1 MKKKLALTLTVTAL
15 AAVMALSGCG
25 GGNNTNN
32 NNGGTTPPAGENAG
46 EAGGEGGGETKSITV
61 NAANFEFDPPDIKL
75 NAGDKVT
82 ITLKNDTGN
91 HGLEIPDF
99 DVNLKNGES
108 ATFTVDKAGSYDFHC
123 SIQCGSGHADMVG
136 KLTVS

>member
-32 NNGGTTPPAGENAG
+32 NNGGTTPPAGENA
-46 EAGGEGGGETKSITV
+46 GEGGGETKSITV

>member
-1 MKKKLALTLTVTAL
+1 MKKKLALTFTVTAL

-25 GGNNTNN
+25 NNNANN
-32 NNGGTTPPAGENAG
+32 NNGSTTPPAGN
-46 EAGGEGGGETKSITV
+46 AGGEAKAITV
-61 NAANFEFDPPDIKL
+61 NATNFEFDPPDVKL

-99 DVNLKNGES
+99 NVNLKNGES

>member
-1 MKKKLALTLTVTAL
+1 MKKKLALTLTVTAM

-25 GGNNTNN
+25 GGNNNTNN
-32 NNGGTTPPAGENAG
+32 NNGNMAPPA
-46 EAGGEGGGETKSITV
+46 GEGGGEAKSITV
-61 NAANFEFDPPDIKL
+61 NATNFEFDPPDVKL

>member
-1 MKKKLALTLTVTAL
+1 MKKKLALTFTVTAL

-25 GGNNTNN
+25 NNNANN
-32 NNGGTTPPAGENAG
+32 NNGSTTPPAGN
-46 EAGGEGGGETKSITV
+46 GGNGGGEAKAITV
-61 NAANFEFDPPDIKL
+61 NATNFEFDPPDVKL

-99 DVNLKNGES
+99 NVNLKNGES